1 MRFLSPLLPV
11 LVLAGCPDPEK
22 QYPDATTTTP
32 GADPA
37 AGTAAPPPADAG
49 GAAAAAAGG
58 APTVPS
64 LTVEPGT
71 GVKISGAYTYDGATK
86 GAYRLD
92 IFRMGSDGRPM
103 ILHAAT
109 LEKTGPWELE
119 VPKDLGTVNIMA
131 FVDSN
136 GNGPEL
142 AEPSAT
148 LTDIAVGTEPV
159 ANLDLKPADGA
170 KNDWAVDSPNLPA
183 PGSAPPSAATTPP
196 PDPAAATGG
205 AAAPGAPGG
214 TPPADAAVGSA
225 PPADAAA
232 APAATGTPASP

>member
-1 MRFLSPLLPV
+1 MRFLSLLVPA

-37 AGTAAPPPADAG
+37 AGTAAPPPADPGAG
-49 GAAAAAAGG
+49 AAAAAGG

-71 GVKISGAYTYDGATK
+71 GVKLSGNYTYDGATK

-148 LTDIAVGTEPV
+148 LIDIAVGTEAV

-183 PGSAPPSAATTPP
+183 PGSAPPSSATTPP
-196 PDPAAATGG
+196 PDPAAAPGG
-205 AAAPGAPGG
+205 AAAPGTPGG
-214 TPPADAAVGSA
+214 TPPADAA
-225 PPADAAA
+225 AA
-232 APAATGTPASP
+232 APADGAAAPATGTPATP